1 MADRSAD
8 YFRIFFE
15 ASQAVLSSRSLKEV
29 LKLLVRR
36 SVQALGVKAGS
47 LRLVDEKTNRLE
59 LAASH
64 LLSRRYLGKGALHL
78 DRSIPEVLERRPV
91 VIRDACTDPRVE
103 YREEKRAEGI
113 CSVLSVPVAAGGQ
126 VIGVLRLYTA
136 EPRDFLPE
144 EVEFV
149 SALGEMGGLAI
160 ANARVYEE
168 QGVQLSTLLQG
179 LGVELPAEAAL
190 GKRRFRSF
198 AAKPTAPAR
207 RLEEFRALHAVTTA
221 ILATLDSAGATALIL
236 EKVVALTGVKG
247 GSLRLVNETTGQ
259 LELAAARGLSKTYL
273 DKGPVHADRSI
284 QEALGGAPV
293 LIRDV
298 RTDPRVEY
306 PEAAAREGIA
316 SILSIPIVARE
327 RVVGVLRLYAAEPR
341 DYSQDDVAFL
351 SALAEIAGIAL
362 MNARLYERTRYD
374 LSFWEATVSYLS
386 QETAEDAG
394 GEPKGR

>member
-1 MADRSAD
+1 MGERTAD

-15 ASQAVLSSRSLKEV
+15 ASQAVLSSRSLQDV
-29 LKLLVRR
+29 LKLLVKR

-47 LRLVDEKTNRLE
+47 LRLVDEETNRLE
-59 LAASH
+59 LVASH
-64 LLSRRYLGKGALHL
+64 LLSRRYLNKGPLHL

-91 VIRDACTDPRVE
+91 VIRDARTDPRVQ
-103 YREEKRAEGI
+103 YREEKSAEGL
-113 CSVLSVPVAAGGQ
+113 CSLLSVPVVARDR
-126 VIGVLRLYTA
+126 VIGVLRLYSA
-136 EPRDFLPE
+136 EPREFLPE
-144 EVEFV
+144 EIEFV

-168 QGVQLSTLLQG
+168 QGVQLSSLLQG
-179 LGVELPAEAAL
+179 LGVELPGEVTAR
-190 GKRRFRSF
+190 KRRFRSF
-198 AAKPTAPAR
+198 VGKPTAPAQ

-221 ILATLDSAGATALIL
+221 ILASLDAAGATSLIL
-236 EKVVALTGVKG
+236 EKVVGLTGVKG
-247 GSLRLVNETTGQ
+247 GSLLLVSEATGR
-259 LELAAARGLSKTYL
+259 LELAASQGLSDAYL
-273 DKGPVHADRSI
+273 GKGPLHADRSI
-284 QEALGGAPV
+284 QETLAGSPV
-293 LIRDV
+293 FIRNV

-327 RVVGVLRLYAAEPR
+327 RVIGVLRLYSAEPR

-374 LSFWEATVSYLS
+374 LSFWQATVSYLGKGS
-386 QETAEDAG
+386 EGETG
-394 GEPKGR
+394 GE